1 LRESDLEEDED
12 EREEV
17 EEMDILE
24 GRMVKDE
31 GRKIVEEHSVSKTTK
46 I

>member
-1 LRESDLEEDED
+1 LDLEEDED

-24 GRMVKDE
+24 GRIVKDE
-31 GRKIVEEHSVSKTTK
+31 GEEDS
-46 I
+46 